1 MLPASTDTIEHILKY
16 CDNDYDDDD
25 DDDGFCGMVDR
36 QKAYSLI
43 FSRDHCQRSSTSQI
57 SDTSQAG
64 FEPAQN
70 LSLGFVE

>member
-1 MLPASTDTIEHILKY
+1 MLSASTDTTEHILKY

-25 DDDGFCGMVDR
+25 GFCSMAER

-43 FSRDHCQRSSTSQI
+43 FSRDHCQRSSPSRI

-64 FEPAQN
+64 FQPALN
-70 LSLGFVE
+70 LSLDFVE